1 MTLKPL
7 NEQERK
13 SLEEI
18 VNLLTKQT
26 SGPDR
31 NAPDKVQQKNRQ
43 LKNAT
48 RSI

>member
-18 VNLLTKQT
+18 INLLTKQN

-31 NAPDKVQQKNRQ
+31 NAQDKARQKNRQ